1 MPVKQGK
8 IVHLKRRKMEKL
20 SVKTQRPTMELILLV
35 VKSIVLRP
43 RAIRI
48 RIVHGKRRM
57 VNVRRKFARS

>member
-35 VKSIVLRP
+35 VKSIVLRL

-48 RIVHGKRRM
+48 RIVHGTRRM